1 MKNAR
6 LWRTIAFAAALSP
19 VARSAA
25 HHSFPVTFNTSQTVE
40 IAGTVAEL
48 RWIDPHIYFWVD
60 VANGDRWEIE
70 SNSIRGM
77 LRRGVSEQMLAPGAA
92 LRVAGFPARN
102 GAAAMYSS
110 HLLLPDGT
118 EIVLRPGS
126 EPRWTAH
133 EASNPDAE

>member
-1 MKNAR
+1 MIRSRKTSP
-6 LWRTIAFAAALSP
+6 WRIIIAAAALLAL
-19 VARSAA
+19 ARAPA

-48 RWIDPHIYFWVD
+48 RWIDPHIYFYVD
-60 VANGDRWEIE
+60 ADSGERWTIE

-77 LRRGVSEQMLAPGAA
+77 LRRGVSAQILAPGAA
-92 LRVAGFPARN
+92 VTVAGFPARN
-102 GAAAMYSS
+102 GDPAMYSS

-126 EPRWTAH
+126 QPRWSA
-133 EASNPDAE
+133 AGR